1 MTTTLR
7 TFTTANPTASKD
19 VVVEGNAWRADC
31 YKAQSFQLFEL
42 PNPGVEGCII
52 LYRAKLRSEE
62 LVGRAYL
69 EMWCRLPNGGEFFSK
84 GINQAITGSNDW
96 VASEIPF
103 ILQQGEKPDLIRL
116 NLAVENATW
125 LWKKTDAG
133 TLWVKDVELAR
144 APLR

>member
-1 MTTTLR
+1 MTTTLL
-7 TFTTANPTASKD
+7 TFTVAKPTISKD
-19 VVVEGNAWRADC
+19 VVVEGDAWRADC
-31 YKAQSFQLFEL
+31 CKAQSFRLFEV
-42 PNPGVEGCII
+42 PNPGVEGCVI

-69 EMWCRLPNGGEFFSK
+69 EMWCQFPNGGEFFSK
-84 GINQAITGSNDW
+84 GLNQAVTGSNDW

-116 NLAVENATW
+116 NLAVENAAW
-125 LWKKTDAG
+125 LWKKHDAG

-144 APLR
+144 APLG